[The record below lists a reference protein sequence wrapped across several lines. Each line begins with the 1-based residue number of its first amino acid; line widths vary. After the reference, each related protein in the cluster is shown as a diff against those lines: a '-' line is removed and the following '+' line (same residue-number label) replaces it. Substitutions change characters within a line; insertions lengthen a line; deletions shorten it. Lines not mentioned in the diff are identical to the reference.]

1 MMEAESLIL
10 EPARLAQAAVMMVGS
25 GCLLAVLRSARNS
38 AHAAAAIHWSGHA
51 ALSSRVLGQEDEV
64 HHQFLP

>member
-10 EPARLAQAAVMMVGS
+10 EPARLAQAAVMMVES
-25 GCLLAVLRSARNS
+25 GCSLAVLCSARDS

-51 ALSSRVLGQEDEV
+51 ALSSRVVRQEDEV
-64 HHQFLP
+64 HQFLP